1 MVNVKLLKAQMVLN
15 NYTIGKLAN
24 EMGISTKTL
33 STRLN
38 KSPEKFT
45 QAEIQKIVTILKIS
59 DLMRIFFN
67 H

>member
-24 EMGISTKTL
+24 EIGISTKTL

>member
-45 QAEIQKIVTILKIS
+45 QAEIQKIVIILKIS

-67 H
+67 Y